1 MSEDFESRFQGLI
14 DAAEDGLQSEI
25 HRLALKIQD
34 QARELCPVRRYGS
47 GGGSLRQSIHTATER
62 TEDGVRSEVYTNSI
76 YAPFVEFG
84 TGPTGQAHH
93 EGISPN
99 VDPVYSQ
106 SGWTM
111 PADAMSPEDAEQ
123 YGFGIARGKDGE
135 IIGYY
140 TKGQV
145 AQPFLYPAFK
155 SKEKIAAKEIEEA
168 LAREMERRLK

>member
-1 MSEDFESRFQGLI
+1 MSEDFESRFQSLI

-25 HRLALKIQD
+25 HRIALKIQD

-93 EGISPN
+93 EGTSPN
-99 VDPVYSQ
+99 ADPVYSQ

-123 YGFGIARGKDGE
+123 YGFGIAKGKDGE

-155 SKEKIAAKEIEEA
+155 SMEKTAAKEIKEA
-168 LAREMERRLK
+168 LAREMEKKLK

>member
-47 GGGSLRQSIHTATER
+47 GAGSLRQSIHTATER
-62 TEDGVRSEVYTNSI
+62 TEDGVRSEVCTNSI

-155 SKEKIAAKEIEEA
+155 TMEKTAAKEIEEA

>member
-1 MSEDFESRFQGLI
+1 MSEDFESRFQSLI

-25 HRLALKIQD
+25 HRIALKVQD

-99 VDPVYSQ
+99 ADPVYSQ

-123 YGFGIARGKDGE
+123 YGFGIKGKDGE

-155 SKEKIAAKEIEEA
+155 SMEKTAAKEIEEA
-168 LAREMERRLK
+168 LAREMEKKLK

>member
-25 HRLALKIQD
+25 HRLALKIRD

-62 TEDGVRSEVYTNSI
+62 TEDGVRSEIYTNSI

-99 VDPVYSQ
+99 IDPVYSQ

-155 SKEKIAAKEIEEA
+155 SMEKTVAKEIKEA

>member
-1 MSEDFESRFQGLI
+1 MSEDFESRFQSLI

-25 HRLALKIQD
+25 HRIALKVQD

-62 TEDGVRSEVYTNSI
+62 TEDGVRSEVYINSI

-99 VDPVYSQ
+99 ADPVYSQ

-123 YGFGIARGKDGE
+123 YGFGIAKGKDGE

-155 SKEKIAAKEIEEA
+155 SMEKTAAKEIEEA
-168 LAREMERRLK
+168 LAREMEKKLK

>member
-1 MSEDFESRFQGLI
+1 MSEDFESRFQSLI

-25 HRLALKIQD
+25 HRIALKIQD

-62 TEDGVRSEVYTNSI
+62 TEDGVRSEIYTNSI

-99 VDPVYSQ
+99 ADPVYSQ

-123 YGFGIARGKDGE
+123 YGFGIAKGKDGE

-155 SKEKIAAKEIEEA
+155 SMEKTAAKEIEEA
-168 LAREMERRLK
+168 LAREMEKKLK

>member
-14 DAAEDGLQSEI
+14 DAAEDTLQTEV
-25 HRLALKIQD
+25 HRIALKIQD
-34 QARELCPVRRYGS
+34 EARRTCPTKRYGT
-47 GGGSLRQSIHTATER
+47 GGGSLRESIRTYTEK

-84 TGPTGQAHH
+84 TGSTGQAHH
-93 EGISPN
+93 KNISPN
-99 VDPVYSQ
+99 IDPVYSQ

-145 AQPFLYPAFK
+145 ARPFLYPAFK
-155 SKEKIAAKEIEEA
+155 SKEKTVAKEIEEA

>member
-1 MSEDFESRFQGLI
+1 MSEDFESRFQSLI

-25 HRLALKIQD
+25 HRIALKVQD
-34 QARELCPVRRYGS
+34 QARELCPVRRYRS

-99 VDPVYSQ
+99 ADPVYSQ

-123 YGFGIARGKDGE
+123 YGFGIAKGKDGE

-155 SKEKIAAKEIEEA
+155 SMEKTAAKEIEEA
-168 LAREMERRLK
+168 LAREMEKKLK

>member
-1 MSEDFESRFQGLI
+1 MSEDFESRFQSLI
-14 DAAEDGLQSEI
+14 DVAEDGLQSEI
-25 HRLALKIQD
+25 HRIALKIQD

-99 VDPVYSQ
+99 ADPVYSQ

-111 PADAMSPEDAEQ
+111 PVDAMSPEDAEQ
-123 YGFGIARGKDGE
+123 YGFGIAKGKDGE

-155 SKEKIAAKEIEEA
+155 SMEKTAAKEIEEA
-168 LAREMERRLK
+168 LSREMEKKLK

>member
-123 YGFGIARGKDGE
+123 YGFGIARKDGE

-145 AQPFLYPAFK
+145 AQPFMYPAFAGLK
-155 SKEKIAAKEIEEA
+155 DSITEELQTALKAEIEKVA
-168 LAREMERRLK
+168 K

>member
-1 MSEDFESRFQGLI
+1 MSEDFESRFQSLI

-25 HRLALKIQD
+25 HRIALKVQD

-99 VDPVYSQ
+99 ADPVYSQ

-123 YGFGIARGKDGE
+123 YGFGIAKGKDGE

-155 SKEKIAAKEIEEA
+155 SMEKTAAKEIEEA
-168 LAREMERRLK
+168 LDREMEKKLK

>member
-1 MSEDFESRFQGLI
+1 MSEDFESRFQSLI

-25 HRLALKIQD
+25 HRIALKIQD
-34 QARELCPVRRYGS
+34 QARELCPARRYGS

-99 VDPVYSQ
+99 ADPVYSQ

-123 YGFGIARGKDGE
+123 YGFGIAKGKDGE

-155 SKEKIAAKEIEEA
+155 SMEKTAAKEIEEA
-168 LAREMERRLK
+168 LAREMEKKLK

>member
-155 SKEKIAAKEIEEA
+155 SMEKTVAKEIKEA